1 MLQLLQVVVP
11 VESCGREDLWSS
23 LSRKLRCVLD
33 NWQFLR
39 LRTENTRDVQ
49 RNLAMLRFRTL
60 WEEPLIQLLRMLLC
74 RLANQCKLLIH
85 VDSLGD
91 SSFDSYFDAMLHL
104 DPKQSHRP
112 YPDADHALFHANPS
126 CIFLRIILASRSKHK
141 LWAGGVRCRWFPVK
155 AQCSTTIASIPPKQT
170 SALWP
175 PLWGAWGNF
184 TSHLMWPVCIVLCQD
199 GRECSSEECKS
210 YGRWSWRA
218 FPCLNDVLLSNS
230 SRKSLFSK

>member
-49 RNLAMLRFRTL
+49 RNLATLRFRTL

-91 SSFDSYFDAMLHL
+91 SSFDSYLMQCSILTRNKATGLTQMETTLSSMQI
-104 DPKQSHRP
+104 PPAYS
-112 YPDADHALFHANPS
+112 YALFWHRGQSIN
-126 CIFLRIILASRSKHK
+126 CRLEGFVVDGFQWKH
-141 LWAGGVRCRWFPVK
+141 
-155 AQCSTTIASIPPKQT
+155 S
-170 SALWP
+170 
-175 PLWGAWGNF
+175 
-184 TSHLMWPVCIVLCQD
+184 VLQQ
-199 GRECSSEECKS
+199 
-210 YGRWSWRA
+210 
-218 FPCLNDVLLSNS
+218 
-230 SRKSLFSK
+230 